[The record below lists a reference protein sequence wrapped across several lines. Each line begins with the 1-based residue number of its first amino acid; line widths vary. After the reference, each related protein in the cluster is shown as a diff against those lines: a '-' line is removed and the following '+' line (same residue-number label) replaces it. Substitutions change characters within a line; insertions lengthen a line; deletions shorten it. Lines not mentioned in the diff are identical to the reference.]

1 MITFLM
7 TNKII
12 ILIGLAITII
22 FSLLLT
28 KIVNL
33 RNNWLK
39 ISLTILTIALFVGIF
54 VYFRY
59 KGYIVF

>member
-1 MITFLM
+1 MVTFLM

-12 ILIGLAITII
+12 ILIGLAITIV

-39 ISLTILTIALFVGIF
+39 IGLTILTIALFAGIF
-54 VYFRY
+54 IYFRY